1 MSIVARDDGGNI
13 VDAYTPSTTQ
23 VFTVGTTSAASTNAF
38 GTNTTLVRVACSNG
52 HCHIAFGSGTPVAS
66 ITTSMM
72 IPTNTVSIFKVTAGH
87 KMAYIKDAGVTL
99 STVSVT
105 ELL

>member
-13 VDAYTPSTTQ
+13 VDAYTPSTAQ
-23 VFTVGTTSAASTNAF
+23 VFTVGNTSAQSAAF
-38 GTNTTLVRVACSNG
+38 GANTTLVRVSCSLG
-52 HCHIAFGSGTPVAS
+52 HCHVAFGSNPTAS
-66 ITTSMM
+66 ITTSTM
-72 IPTNTVSIFKVTAGH
+72 IPTNTATVFKVTAGH
-87 KMAYIKDAGVTL
+87 KMAYIKDAGVVS

>member
-13 VDAYTPSTTQ
+13 VDAYTPSTSQ
-23 VFTVGTTSAASTNAF
+23 VFTVGNTSAQSAAF
-38 GTNTTLVRVACSNG
+38 GANTTLVRVSCSSG
-52 HCHIAFGSGTPVAS
+52 HCHIAFGSNPTAS

-72 IPTNTVSIFKVTAGH
+72 LANNESSIFKVTAGH
-87 KMAYIKDAGVTL
+87 KMAYIKDAGVVA
-99 STVSVT
+99 STVCVT